1 MDERENI
8 REDSPAEE
16 GIGKTGRGK
25 KILLAAVI
33 FIAAIAAAVLYFIA
47 SHLPPRGYSD
57 YTVQKEQYF
66 VEYSDEY
73 DYGEVLTIEYP
84 YLTGVEEEMQK
95 QLNTLMYDA
104 AMDRT
109 NYWHFFPNDEVKKFQ
124 REYFTFFCSD
134 VNCDMAFHSQYL
146 LSMNFEEIYCTGN
159 PVWMTNLTER
169 TLTVDLLTGQTYELS
184 DIFEIN
190 RDFIRLWDRVYS
202 EEAGEELGDDETIDM
217 LLSWFLKEDAELNE
231 VYQFRP
237 SFYVTEDKNFVI
249 GIFLDPI
256 LEKSITYEPLYRGF
270 KVEIAAEDLAP
281 FRKESEFWDKYDK
294 SETAGEVL
302 PCQEKKEN
310 LWLGE
315 GAGIW
320 DWEY

>member
-124 REYFTFFCSD
+124 REYFTFFA
-134 VNCDMAFHSQYL
+134 VM
-146 LSMNFEEIYCTGN
+146 
-159 PVWMTNLTER
+159 
-169 TLTVDLLTGQTYELS
+169 
-184 DIFEIN
+184 
-190 RDFIRLWDRVYS
+190 
-202 EEAGEELGDDETIDM
+202 
-217 LLSWFLKEDAELNE
+217 
-231 VYQFRP
+231 
-237 SFYVTEDKNFVI
+237 
-249 GIFLDPI
+249 
-256 LEKSITYEPLYRGF
+256 
-270 KVEIAAEDLAP
+270 
-281 FRKESEFWDKYDK
+281 
-294 SETAGEVL
+294 
-302 PCQEKKEN
+302 
-310 LWLGE
+310 
-315 GAGIW
+315 
-320 DWEY
+320 

>member
-8 REDSPAEE
+8 RESDTAESR
-16 GIGKTGRGK
+16 KKNPGRGK

-33 FIAAIAAAVLYFIA
+33 FIVAVAGAALYMIA
-47 SHLPPRGYSD
+47 SNLPPKGYKE

-84 YLTGVEEEMQK
+84 CLTGIEEEMQGR
-95 QLNTLMYDA
+95 LNTLMYDA

-109 NYWHFFPNDEVKKFQ
+109 NYWHFFPSDEVKEFQ
-124 REYFTFFCSD
+124 REHFTFFCSD
-134 VNCDMAFHSQYL
+134 VNCDVAFHSQYL

-169 TLTVDLLTGQTYELS
+169 TLTVDLLTGQSYELS
-184 DIFEIN
+184 DILEIN
-190 RDFIRLWDRVYS
+190 SDFIRLWDRVYS
-202 EEAGEELGDDETIDM
+202 EEVGDELGSDETIEM
-217 LLSWFLKEDAELNE
+217 LLSWFLKEDAQLNE

-249 GIFLDPI
+249 GIFFDPI
-256 LEKSITYEPLYRGF
+256 LE
-270 KVEIAAEDLAP
+270 
-281 FRKESEFWDKYDK
+281 
-294 SETAGEVL
+294 
-302 PCQEKKEN
+302 
-310 LWLGE
+310 
-315 GAGIW
+315 
-320 DWEY
+320 

>member
-124 REYFTFFCSD
+124 REHFTFFA
-134 VNCDMAFHSQYL
+134 VM
-146 LSMNFEEIYCTGN
+146 
-159 PVWMTNLTER
+159 
-169 TLTVDLLTGQTYELS
+169 
-184 DIFEIN
+184 
-190 RDFIRLWDRVYS
+190 
-202 EEAGEELGDDETIDM
+202 
-217 LLSWFLKEDAELNE
+217 
-231 VYQFRP
+231 
-237 SFYVTEDKNFVI
+237 
-249 GIFLDPI
+249 
-256 LEKSITYEPLYRGF
+256 
-270 KVEIAAEDLAP
+270 
-281 FRKESEFWDKYDK
+281 
-294 SETAGEVL
+294 
-302 PCQEKKEN
+302 
-310 LWLGE
+310 
-315 GAGIW
+315 
-320 DWEY
+320 

>member
-8 REDSPAEE
+8 REDNPLQGRKE
-16 GIGKTGRGK
+16 KPKRGK
-25 KILLAAVI
+25 KILLAAVVCMV
-33 FIAAIAAAVLYFIA
+33 AAAGAALYIIA
-47 SHLPPRGYSD
+47 SHLPPEGYRE
-57 YTVQKEQYF
+57 YTIQKEQYY
-66 VEYSDEY
+66 VEYSDKY

-84 YLTGVEEEMQK
+84 YLTGIEEEVQT

-109 NYWHFFPNDEVKKFQ
+109 NYWHFFPSDEVREFQ
-124 REYFTFFCSD
+124 KEHFTFFCSD
-134 VNCDMAFHSQYL
+134 VSCDVAFHSQYL

-169 TLTVDLLTGQTYELS
+169 TLTVDLLTGQAYELP
-184 DIFEIN
+184 DILKIN
-190 RDFIRLWDRVYS
+190 SDFIRLWDRAYS
-202 EEAGEELGDDETIDM
+202 EAAGEELGDDETISM
-217 LLSWFLKEDAELNE
+217 LLSWFLKEDPEMNE
-231 VYQFRP
+231 IYQLRTG
-237 SFYVTEDKNFVI
+237 FYVTEDKNFVI
-249 GIFLDPI
+249 GLFFDPV
-256 LEKSITYEPLYRGF
+256 LEKSITYEPTYRGY
-270 KVEIAAEDLAP
+270 KAEIAAEDLEP
-281 FRKESEFWDKYDK
+281 FRKESGFWDKYDK

>member
-8 REDSPAEE
+8 RESDTAESRKE
-16 GIGKTGRGK
+16 NPGRGK

-33 FIAAIAAAVLYFIA
+33 FIVAVAGAALYMIA
-47 SHLPPRGYSD
+47 SNLPPKGYKE

-84 YLTGVEEEMQK
+84 CLTGIEEEMQGR
-95 QLNTLMYDA
+95 LNTLMYDA

-109 NYWHFFPNDEVKKFQ
+109 NYWHFFPSDEVKEFQ
-124 REYFTFFCSD
+124 REHFTFFCSD
-134 VNCDMAFHSQYL
+134 VNCDVAFHSQYL

-169 TLTVDLLTGQTYELS
+169 TLTVDLLTGQSYELS
-184 DIFEIN
+184 DILEIN
-190 RDFIRLWDRVYS
+190 SDFIRLWDRVYS
-202 EEAGEELGDDETIDM
+202 EEVGDELGSDETIEM
-217 LLSWFLKEDAELNE
+217 LLSWFLKEDAQLNE

-249 GIFLDPI
+249 GIFFDPI
-256 LEKSITYEPLYRGF
+256 LEKSITYEPTYRGF
-270 KVEIAAEDLAP
+270 KVEISAEDLEP

>member
-1 MDERENI
+1 
-8 REDSPAEE
+8 
-16 GIGKTGRGK
+16 
-25 KILLAAVI
+25 
-33 FIAAIAAAVLYFIA
+33 
-47 SHLPPRGYSD
+47 
-57 YTVQKEQYF
+57 
-66 VEYSDEY
+66 
-73 DYGEVLTIEYP
+73 
-84 YLTGVEEEMQK
+84 
-95 QLNTLMYDA
+95 
-104 AMDRT
+104 
-109 NYWHFFPNDEVKKFQ
+109 
-124 REYFTFFCSD
+124 
-134 VNCDMAFHSQYL
+134 
-146 LSMNFEEIYCTGN
+146 
-159 PVWMTNLTER
+159 MTNLTER

-281 FRKESEFWDKYDK
+281 FRKESEFWGKYDK
-294 SETAGEVL
+294 SEAAGEVL
-302 PCQEKKEN
+302 SCQEKKEN

-315 GAGIW
+315 GPGTW